1 MKNIQLAINGIAENK
16 EFNDELGLK
25 TQVIVRPK
33 LADYISSK
41 LDTNK
46 IGFARMLKI
55 SPAAV
60 SKWLNTYTEPSMDM
74 IKRIGRY
81 CGLSVAEVIDLFE
94 IVE

>member
-16 EFNDELGLK
+16 EFNDELELK

-33 LADYISSK
+33 LADYIRSK

-60 SKWLNTYTEPSMDM
+60 SKWLNTYTEPSVDM

>member
-16 EFNDELGLK
+16 EFNDEFGLE
-25 TQVIVRPK
+25 TVTIVRPK
-33 LADYISSK
+33 LADYIANK
-41 LDTNK
+41 LNLNK
-46 IGFARMLKI
+46 VGFARMLKI

-60 SKWLNTYTEPSMDM
+60 SKWLNSYTEPSMDM

-94 IVE
+94 IKE